1 MHPTWQ
7 VLLFKHMRKPNVDVV
22 APTIDLS
29 SKSLS
34 ALQPAGG
41 GASNSPLFVSEDGKH
56 FCADSP

>member
-1 MHPTWQ
+1 
-7 VLLFKHMRKPNVDVV
+7 MRKPNVDVV